1 VSQQRLDVKQA
12 AQALGISSE
21 GVRKRIK
28 RGTLESEKA
37 HDGKVFVWLDG
48 TDEDRTNSPTG
59 SDNGSHINGD
69 SDRTEYGQRSDPQTD
84 ALHSSLQDQVSYLR
98 NQLDLE
104 REANRENRRL
114 LAAAL
119 ERIPE
124 IEAPRELST
133 PKPPQRRETPPRRP
147 RKTLGMVIHPPAPRS
162 LHSGPSVVGGVGSSA
177 STIGGVGS
185 REISSPAALIAS
197 TLISR
202 RVVSKCW

>member
-124 IEAPRELST
+124 IEAPPRIVH
-133 PKPPQRRETPPRRP
+133 PQAPTEARDAPETASEDLGDGDTSARSQEPSQRPERSWWRRFFGFDDR
-147 RKTLGMVIHPPAPRS
+147 G
-162 LHSGPSVVGGVGSSA
+162 SG
-177 STIGGVGS
+177 
-185 REISSPAALIAS
+185 
-197 TLISR
+197 
-202 RVVSKCW
+202 